1 MAARTPPRTPGA
13 QGGGQ
18 GAAPLGRSRS
28 LCPCASFVF
37 PEPEV
42 MLKTSLECPFEPLNG
57 MGGGGNFFLMLSP
70 ILRVRSQRL
79 ISTAAA
85 LGWHHMLSSLRSTP
99 LHHVR
104 SFQDRRS
111 RTGENICKRH
121 SGMKPGCSLGLG
133 LVGKVSSGQNV
144 PERIL
149 IFIMHLL

>member
-57 MGGGGNFFLMLSP
+57 MGGGFFFNVISYFTREKPEADLHSGSTRLAPHAFFSP
-70 ILRVRSQRL
+70 EHPF
-79 ISTAAA
+79 A
-85 LGWHHMLSSLRSTP
+85 P
-99 LHHVR
+99 R
-104 SFQDRRS
+104 SFIPGQAFQNRREHMQKAQWDET
-111 RTGENICKRH
+111 RVLFG
-121 SGMKPGCSLGLG
+121 LGLG
-133 LVGKVSSGQNV
+133 RKS
-144 PERIL
+144 
-149 IFIMHLL
+149 